1 MARCIDTMQIF
12 GHAAEREGTSASGE
26 AMPMRKKS
34 LSPHHFPC
42 IPPVD
47 SFHLR
52 FIALL
57 PFKRASLQML
67 TLRFPVWSPVSE
79 SQHKV
84 EDLSQG
90 LGTVFLVYVT
100 SAAVVPT

>member
-1 MARCIDTMQIF
+1 MQIF
-12 GHAAEREGTSASGE
+12 GHAAERERTSASGE
-26 AMPMRKKS
+26 AMPIRKKS
-34 LSPHHFPC
+34 LSPHHFPF

-57 PFKRASLQML
+57 PYKRASLQML
-67 TLRFPVWSPVSE
+67 TLRFPAWSPVSE

-100 SAAVVPT
+100 